1 MNIQYSE
8 AGLAKETSPSFMNR
22 AGVDRAFNPTDWQRI
37 LFREFEANLLSE
49 TRSFPCIFG
58 VAGFRADQLR
68 YSFLDP
74 LNARNVA
81 AVLGSY
87 LSESRGFGPNTSL
100 VIFSRPGQVEPLE
113 AYERRFWR
121 LLCDLAVED
130 HRPWPIAIPEELD
143 NPRWE
148 FCFAGEPIFVVCNTP
163 AHVSRQ
169 SRRASSFMI
178 TFQPRWV
185 FDSILDN
192 EVSAERAFRKV
203 RDRLRRYDFL
213 APSPALGRY
222 GDSGNREFAQYFLR
236 DVNEAVDC
244 PFHRLGVERSK

>member
-22 AGVDRAFNPTDWQRI
+22 VGVDRAFNPTDWQRI

-81 AVLGSY
+81 AVLGPY
-87 LSESRGFGPNTSL
+87 LSESRGLAPIPRSSYSVGRDRSSRLKLTNEGFGD
-100 VIFSRPGQVEPLE
+100 
-113 AYERRFWR
+113 
-121 LLCDLAVED
+121 LCDLAVED

-178 TFQPRWV
+178 TFQPRWSSTASWTMKYPPNAHFARYV
-185 FDSILDN
+185 IGYAGMTS
-192 EVSAERAFRKV
+192 
-203 RDRLRRYDFL
+203 LR
-213 APSPALGRY
+213 
-222 GDSGNREFAQYFLR
+222 
-236 DVNEAVDC
+236 
-244 PFHRLGVERSK
+244 HRLHWDVMATQVIGSLLNIFSVT